1 VQFGGT
7 PYTVVIDTG
16 SSDIWLAQTGFQC
29 VSPNIG
35 TPVSEAQC
43 AFGPLYIPS
52 STLIKI
58 PGLEFN
64 VSYAGGEKL
73 ECALGYELVNIAELS
88 IEQMVGIV
96 DTAAWYGGGQ
106 SSGLL
111 GLGYPSIDSATI
123 IRTYLVT
130 ISQQIELYTL
140 FHHIVSISVNSSAT
154 NYICSRTTLLAG
166 CSNPPWT

>member
-1 VQFGGT
+1 MQFSGT
-7 PYTVVIDTG
+7 LYTVVIDTVVIDTG

-29 VSPNIG
+29 VSPNTG

-64 VSYAGGEKL
+64 VSYADGEKL
-73 ECALGYELVNIAELS
+73 ECALGYELVNIAGLS

-96 DTAAWYGGGQ
+96 DTAAWYGDGQ

-111 GLGYPSIDSATI
+111 GLGYPSIDSAHDNQNI
-123 IRTYLVT
+123 SSYD
-130 ISQQIELYTL
+130 SQQI
-140 FHHIVSISVNSSAT
+140 
-154 NYICSRTTLLAG
+154 
-166 CSNPPWT
+166 